1 MKRLRRIKSG
11 DVLVVLITL
20 LLAAGAFALFQWT
33 RPAARTEAVVLS
45 DGEVIRRAQLP
56 AAAPLTN
63 DIPDKDISVRI
74 EESRV
79 WVEHSDCP
87 DQICVRSGEISAA
100 GQSVVC
106 LPNRVVV
113 KITGVAQLD
122 AVVG

>member
-1 MKRLRRIKSG
+1 MDAARRADGGRRTLRRRSH
-11 DVLVVLITL
+11 T
-20 LLAAGAFALFQWT
+20 A
-33 RPAARTEAVVLS
+33 
-45 DGEVIRRAQLP
+45 AQLP
-56 AAAPLTN
+56 AVAPLTI